1 MRETP
6 DLINGR
12 LLKCP
17 RCKKDFDVLQYN
29 RLIEIPEF
37 QSQTNPVY
45 KCPGCRWIFSLS
57 DNLIF
62 EVLSQ
67 RVKIVPNESESQVS

>member
-1 MRETP
+1 MRESQN
-6 DLINGR
+6 LINGR

-17 RCKKDFDVLQYN
+17 RCRKDFDVLQFN
-29 RLIEIPEF
+29 RLMEIEEF

-62 EVLSQ
+62 EVLSG
-67 RVKIVPNESESQVS
+67 RLAVVPPEGDS

>member
-1 MRETP
+1 MSETVN
-6 DLINGR
+6 LINGR

-17 RCKKDFDVLQYN
+17 RCRKDFDILQFN
-29 RLIEIPEF
+29 RLMEIPQF
-37 QSQTNPVY
+37 QEQTNPVY

-62 EVLSQ
+62 EVLSG
-67 RVKIVPNESESQVS
+67 RLAVVATESES